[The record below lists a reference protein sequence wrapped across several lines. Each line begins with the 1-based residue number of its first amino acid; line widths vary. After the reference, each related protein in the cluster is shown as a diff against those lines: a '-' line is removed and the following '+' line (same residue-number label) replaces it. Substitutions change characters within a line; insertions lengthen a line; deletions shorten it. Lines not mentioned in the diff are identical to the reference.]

1 MLDENSSVAR
11 QKPARRSAVNIVVGG
26 LETIAGYALKAAI
39 SCPPNPND
47 DQRAS
52 KPYRHRGEG
61 RRTFGTSRDV
71 MPAMAGYT
79 STPCDHDNYRDRG
92 LT

>member
-1 MLDENSSVAR
+1 MLAENPSVAR
-11 QKPARRSAVNIVVGG
+11 QMLARCSAVNIVVGG
-26 LETIAGYALKAAI
+26 LETIVGYALKVAI
-39 SCPPNPND
+39 PCPPKPND

-52 KPYRHRGEG
+52 KPYRHRGED

-79 STPCDHDNYRDRG
+79 STPCDHDNYRDRR
-92 LT
+92 LS